1 VTQAIAAAATLGVVF
16 LVVAAVF
23 WRLRG
28 RLPLAVRLP
37 AGPSPPPGAL
47 DMSAVTLR
55 RVTPAHAPVEPLPA
69 APAPTTA
76 ADPRGPA
83 PATAPPAAP
92 TPATSTRR
100 GFALADRLAPAATLV
115 EATGVALWA
124 VSPDGSQLDIVASH
138 GYPDDF
144 VTRISPLPVDAHVL
158 TAVAFAERRV
168 RQRARRGDQPAA
180 IAIPVEIHDHPVGVL
195 TAEMDPSVSSEVPPD
210 ADALLRLLATQMAA
224 SVAALA
230 PFPTGR
236 GAAVRT
242 DGVRAPAPR
251 PRTQLL
257 PAYDIPVSQT
267 ALEPPSVAAAS
278 VHVPPSDPDL
288 TDMDSI
294 VADAPSARDARS
306 RFIAGFRKR
315 CTTIDEL
322 IAEVEQKGADGPLV
336 ALKQIVRRLSG
347 LAGIV
352 AMPTVADRAMAL
364 DRLLE
369 SPNAAQH
376 VARVREA
383 FTAMCEAY
391 QSDLEVVPPT
401 WAAPSGPAVGAHVLL
416 VTDEAELAP
425 RMSDDLRSAAYR
437 VTLTGSGP
445 RALALARSERPDVVL
460 LDVSLRG
467 EMDGHAVCRALKGDP
482 ELADIPVV
490 LMASHTSTV
499 DRMAGFALGADD
511 YLAKPVQTIEML
523 LRVRWMLT
531 RPTADR
537 QPPPAGGGV
546 MPSDAFVAAARDVL
560 RQGSAA
566 LGVVRVSS
574 AAMADVAALFG
585 DDLRRKD
592 LLGRYSETQLV
603 VLMPG
608 ATAGVAARRIG
619 GVLDIARAAGVETAC
634 AGVTA
639 TGLAAERY
647 VEPMLAQAEA
657 ALSSAQVQG
666 EPVSVYG
673 TGSSTRRGM
682 VLVVDNDPDVVHIVD
697 ARLKAA
703 GLDTIVAFDG
713 AEALHRV
720 ETLAPAVMVLELT
733 LPKRSGFDVLARLR
747 EMPEPRPKVI
757 VVSSR
762 SREEDVMRA
771 FDLGADDYLTKPFS
785 PQELLA
791 RIARLLR

>member
-1 VTQAIAAAATLGVVF
+1 
-16 LVVAAVF
+16 
-23 WRLRG
+23 
-28 RLPLAVRLP
+28 
-37 AGPSPPPGAL
+37 
-47 DMSAVTLR
+47 
-55 RVTPAHAPVEPLPA
+55 
-69 APAPTTA
+69 
-76 ADPRGPA
+76 
-83 PATAPPAAP
+83 
-92 TPATSTRR
+92 
-100 GFALADRLAPAATLV
+100 
-115 EATGVALWA
+115 
-124 VSPDGSQLDIVASH
+124 
-138 GYPDDF
+138 
-144 VTRISPLPVDAHVL
+144 
-158 TAVAFAERRV
+158 
-168 RQRARRGDQPAA
+168 
-180 IAIPVEIHDHPVGVL
+180 
-195 TAEMDPSVSSEVPPD
+195 
-210 ADALLRLLATQMAA
+210 
-224 SVAALA
+224 
-230 PFPTGR
+230 
-236 GAAVRT
+236 
-242 DGVRAPAPR
+242 
-251 PRTQLL
+251 
-257 PAYDIPVSQT
+257 
-267 ALEPPSVAAAS
+267 
-278 VHVPPSDPDL
+278 
-288 TDMDSI
+288 MDSI
-294 VADAPSARDARS
+294 ATDAPSAREARS

-336 ALKQIVRRLSG
+336 ALRQIVRRLSG

-352 AMPTVADRAMAL
+352 ALPTVADRAVAL

-383 FTAMCEAY
+383 FTAMCDAY
-391 QSDLEVVPPT
+391 RSDLEIVPPT
-401 WAAPSGPAVGAHVLL
+401 WAAPSGQAVGAHVLL

-425 RMSDDLRSAAYR
+425 RMSDDLRGAAYR

-747 EMPEPRPKVI
+747 ETPEPRPKVI
-757 VVSSR
+757 VVSAR